1 MIIFFIFPTLY
12 IVFIVM
18 VGVCVLGLGRALRT
32 IKLWKNKE
40 LRRKSKR
47 IEKKRDVTNKK
58 GKRR

>member
-1 MIIFFIFPTLY
+1 M
-12 IVFIVM
+12 
-18 VGVCVLGLGRALRT
+18 LGWGGGRALRT

>member
-1 MIIFFIFPTLY
+1 MLNGIDAFY
-12 IVFIVM
+12 IDLSFGL
-18 VGVCVLGLGRALRT
+18 GVVGRALRT

>member
-1 MIIFFIFPTLY
+1 MNFYKFCDEIFLCFDIWKF
-12 IVFIVM
+12 
-18 VGVCVLGLGRALRT
+18 VLGWGGGRAFRT

>member
-1 MIIFFIFPTLY
+1 MNFYKFCDEIFLY
-12 IVFIVM
+12 LDIWKF
-18 VGVCVLGLGRALRT
+18 VLGLGGGRALRT